1 MIRLRVLVT
10 YSILAHK
17 DSGTLCPICSAVLQ
31 CGEML
36 LRVDVLY
43 DLQVKDVTVEVA
55 TVDHTL
61 QRLCT
66 RYNGRSRARRMSRI
80 RTQLPRKSWA
90 PLWNL
95 QNLTIL
101 ITVVVFVVVVIV
113 WSLLWVFICELTYM
127 ETQTQ
132 CLSHMYTQT
141 F

>member
-1 MIRLRVLVT
+1 MLYLFWF
-10 YSILAHK
+10 LA
-17 DSGTLCPICSAVLQ
+17 VW
-31 CGEML
+31 EML
-36 LRVDVLY
+36 LHVADVLY

-61 QRLCT
+61 QRLCM

-113 WSLLWVFICELTYM
+113 WSLLWVFIC
-127 ETQTQ
+127 
-132 CLSHMYTQT
+132 
-141 F
+141 